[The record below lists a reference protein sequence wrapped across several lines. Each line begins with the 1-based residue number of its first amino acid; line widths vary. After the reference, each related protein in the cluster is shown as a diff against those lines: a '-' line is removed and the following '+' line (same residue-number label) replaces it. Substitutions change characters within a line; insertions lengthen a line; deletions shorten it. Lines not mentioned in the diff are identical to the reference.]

1 MIHYKKMLLITKMN
15 LPIEIERK
23 IKMNY
28 KYDILESTYKKQF
41 NKTID
46 HLQYYIWLNKKLIKK
61 DKNFTTILKTI
72 KEFDYYSK

>member
-15 LPIEIERK
+15 LPIEIERMIK
-23 IKMNY
+23 INY

-61 DKNFTTILKTI
+61 DKTFTTILKTI

>member
-61 DKNFTTILKTI
+61 DKKFSTILKTI